1 MMAMSTLFQKIDC
14 LMIVLRKVPSS
25 HCFGLLVRFT
35 NWLFVRPKGQ
45 LISLSDLNL
54 FFSLDCFFALLCCW
68 FLSRSVPHWLIEY
81 YLLAAAVRLAP
92 VMDVETPYQ
101 INQTVYQCVCVLW
114 LYRCSCRQRSRVVRY
129 SGKQRGYQSILFDL
143 DFPLF
148 YIYFFFSFS
157 IADVA
162 TRPSCN
168 TVYIKYI
175 FIYKKWLGYV
185 GYIEKGGLAL
195 PSSFRLDGQSAP
207 YPPPPASMAHR

>member
-1 MMAMSTLFQKIDC
+1 
-14 LMIVLRKVPSS
+14 MIVLRKVPSS

-101 INQTVYQCVCVLW
+101 INQTVYQCVCVMTLSLQLQAAFKSRTVQW
-114 LYRCSCRQRSRVVRY
+114 KTEGLPIHSIRFRFPPFLY
-129 SGKQRGYQSILFDL
+129 IFFL
-143 DFPLF
+143 
-148 YIYFFFSFS
+148 FFFYRRCCY
-157 IADVA
+157 
-162 TRPSCN
+162 T
-168 TVYIKYI
+168 TQ
-175 FIYKKWLGYV
+175 L
-185 GYIEKGGLAL
+185 
-195 PSSFRLDGQSAP
+195 
-207 YPPPPASMAHR
+207 